1 MESYRSLLA
10 ERAALERKIE
20 QVRKREVSAVVKQV
34 NDLIAEYGLTADE
47 LDFSGAGAA
56 ASSTTPR
63 KRPGRKPG
71 SAKTAGRGR
80 PSKKT
85 ASVVKY
91 RNPETGQTWSGR
103 GRAPNWLQGDRE
115 QYAV

>member
-1 MESYRSLLA
+1 MENYRSLLA

-20 QVRKREVSAVVKQV
+20 QVRKREVSAVIKQI

-47 LDFSGAGAA
+47 LDFSGAGAEQAKAETRQRGARKAGA
-56 ASSTTPR
+56 AKKS
-63 KRPGRKPG
+63 
-71 SAKTAGRGR
+71 RGR
-80 PSKKT
+80 ASKKS
-85 ASVVKY
+85 AAVVKY

-103 GRAPNWLQGDRE
+103 GRAPKWLQGDRE